1 MKGNNIS
8 STKKSKKL
16 ALLFSWWLVQA
27 LVVVMEN
34 LTPQLHGFLRTS
46 NDELTYVHGCLAV
59 VQTLFLS
66 MFYTT
71 QLILK
76 LNSCDP

>member
-34 LTPQLHGFLRTS
+34 L
-46 NDELTYVHGCLAV
+46 
-59 VQTLFLS
+59 
-66 MFYTT
+66 
-71 QLILK
+71 
-76 LNSCDP
+76 NSTVEWFSPYNQR